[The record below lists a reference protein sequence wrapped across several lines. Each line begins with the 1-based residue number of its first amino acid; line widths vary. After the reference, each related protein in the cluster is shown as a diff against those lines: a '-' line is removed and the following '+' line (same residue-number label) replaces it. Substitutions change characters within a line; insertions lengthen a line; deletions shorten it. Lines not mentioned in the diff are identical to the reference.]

1 MDYTLEIPDH
11 IYMDDTGSL
20 LQDEQLIQF
29 VKVSEE
35 IDPLSEL
42 FACAANKASVYS

>member
-20 LQDEQLIQF
+20 LQDEQLKLFAEI
-29 VKVSEE
+29 SEE
-35 IDPLSEL
+35 IHPLSQL
-42 FACAANKASVYS
+42 FACAANKASV